1 MAMMIEYTT
10 DLKVY
15 LQGKEEHCVN
25 LNDSYIDKT
34 YRVVEVTGL
43 DLPIERRLEA
53 LGLTEGTSITVLNK
67 KNKGAVIVKVRGT
80 RFAVGNNIAAGIRIE
95 EVAGR

>member
-1 MAMMIEYTT
+1 M
-10 DLKVY
+10 
-15 LQGKEEHCVN
+15 N

-34 YRVVEVTGL
+34 YRVVQVTGL
-43 DLPIERRLEA
+43 ELPVERRLEA

-67 KNKGAVIVKVRGT
+67 KTKGAVIVKVRGS

-95 EVAGR
+95 EVASR